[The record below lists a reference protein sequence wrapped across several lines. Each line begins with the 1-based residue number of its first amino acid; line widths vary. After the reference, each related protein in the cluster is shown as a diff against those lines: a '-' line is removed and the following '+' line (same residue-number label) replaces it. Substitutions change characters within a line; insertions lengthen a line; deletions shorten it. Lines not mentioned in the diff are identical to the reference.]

1 MIIGAGKGISM
12 KARLRRVAV
21 ASALAVAVVG
31 AGVVPATA
39 SEPASARDSA
49 VAVQRLHDELAE
61 AVAAGDAPAIRWT
74 LGELTPVLGDVG
86 QRYEGGRELAENAS
100 AEAASVKAQIEG
112 LMSEKGDFPA
122 IPDLLSMLLSQLL
135 KVLMDLINSLLGGG
149 VPLPS

>member
-1 MIIGAGKGISM
+1 M

-74 LGELTPVLGDVG
+74 LGELTPVLDDVG

-135 KVLMDLINSLLGGG
+135 KLLMDLITNLLGGG
-149 VPLPS
+149 LPLPT